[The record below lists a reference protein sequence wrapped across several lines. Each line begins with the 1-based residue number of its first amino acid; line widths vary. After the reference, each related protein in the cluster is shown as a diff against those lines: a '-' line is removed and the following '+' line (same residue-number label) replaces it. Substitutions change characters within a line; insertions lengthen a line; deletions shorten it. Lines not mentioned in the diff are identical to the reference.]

1 MSIEINLTGQSE
13 INVHVAAPS
22 TIQVQLQDVS
32 LINVVGEKYE
42 GDYEVTPSTYND
54 KVMATQN
61 MVMSKDVTIR
71 KIPQFE
77 VSNTADGKTLIIGE
91 STMANQ
97 YVTRS
102 SLVPKLSLTLLRTTS
117 LLISWLRVLRPMTN
131 LAHLSLVPV
140 RKMLIPAMQLPL
152 LQKF

>member
-1 MSIEINLTGQSE
+1 MSIEINLTEQSE

-42 GDYEVTPSTYND
+42 GDYEITPSTYTD

-61 MVMSKDVTIR
+61 MVMTRDVTVR

-77 VSNTADGKTLIIGE
+77 VSNTSNGKTLIIGE
-91 STMANQ
+91 E
-97 YVTRS
+97 YYG
-102 SLVPKLSLTLLRTTS
+102 
-117 LLISWLRVLRPMTN
+117 
-131 LAHLSLVPV
+131 
-140 RKMLIPAMQLPL
+140 
-152 LQKF
+152 

>member
-1 MSIEINLTGQSE
+1 MAIVVTVPTAPAIE
-13 INVHVAAPS
+13 
-22 TIQVQLQDVS
+22 VQLQDVS

-42 GDYEVTPSTYND
+42 GDYELTPSTYSD

-91 STMANQ
+91 E
-97 YVTRS
+97 YYG
-102 SLVPKLSLTLLRTTS
+102 
-117 LLISWLRVLRPMTN
+117 
-131 LAHLSLVPV
+131 
-140 RKMLIPAMQLPL
+140 
-152 LQKF
+152 

>member
-22 TIQVQLQDVS
+22 TVQVQLQDVS

-42 GDYEVTPSTYND
+42 GDYEVTPSTYSD

-77 VSNTADGKTLIIGE
+77 VSNTAAGKTLIIGE
-91 STMANQ
+91 E
-97 YVTRS
+97 YYG
-102 SLVPKLSLTLLRTTS
+102 
-117 LLISWLRVLRPMTN
+117 
-131 LAHLSLVPV
+131 
-140 RKMLIPAMQLPL
+140 
-152 LQKF
+152 